1 MRKLIIANWKMN
13 KLRRDSLLFIKD
25 IALQNEIEIA
35 IAAPFLSIFDLKTA
49 VSGRQVKVGAQTMSE
64 HAQGAYTGEVSASML
79 RDVGCDFVLLG
90 HSERRKLF
98 LESNEVI
105 TKKVERAVVENMPF
119 VLCVGETLSDR
130 EMGQT
135 EEVLSAML
143 EEALSSLIDSHYH
156 LVTIAYEPVWAI
168 GTGKVASKEIITQT
182 HSFIKNKLKEL
193 AGDAA
198 GSIRILY
205 GGSVESKNIKEILSI
220 PNVDGA
226 LVGGASLE
234 ALSFNQLISEAVV

>member
-119 VLCVGETLSDR
+119 VLCVGETLSER

-135 EEVLSAML
+135 EEILSAML
-143 EEALSSLIDSHYH
+143 EEALSSLIDLHYH

-193 AGDAA
+193 AGDEADN
-198 GSIRILY
+198 IRILY

-234 ALSFNQLISEAVV
+234 ALSFNQLISKAVV

>member
-13 KLRRDSLLFIKD
+13 KLRRESLLFIQNL
-25 IALQNEIEIA
+25 ALQNEVEVA
-35 IAAPFLSIFDLKTA
+35 IAAPVLSISELKTL
-49 VSGRQVKVGAQTMSE
+49 SGAKQIKIGAQTMSE
-64 HAQGAYTGEVSASML
+64 YSHGAYTGEISASML

-90 HSERRKLF
+90 HSERRKIF

-119 VLCVGETLSDR
+119 VLCVGETLNER
-130 EMGQT
+130 ELGQT
-135 EEVLSAML
+135 EEILSNML
-143 EEALSSLIDSHYH
+143 EEALSSLIGPGYR

-168 GTGKVASKEIITQT
+168 GTGKVASKEIILQT
-182 HSFIKNKLKEL
+182 HAFIKNKLKEI
-193 AGDAA
+193 AVDEAE
-198 GSIRILY
+198 SIRILY

>member
-13 KLRRDSLLFIKD
+13 KLRRESLLFIQNL
-25 IALQNEIEIA
+25 ALQNEVEVA
-35 IAAPFLSIFDLKTA
+35 IAAPVLSISELKTL
-49 VSGRQVKVGAQTMSE
+49 SGAKQIKIGAQTMSE
-64 HAQGAYTGEVSASML
+64 YSHGAYTGEISASML

-90 HSERRKLF
+90 HSERRKFF

-119 VLCVGETLSDR
+119 VLCVGETLNER
-130 EMGQT
+130 ELGQT
-135 EEVLSAML
+135 EEILSNML
-143 EEALSSLIDSHYH
+143 EEALSSLIGPGYR

-168 GTGKVASKEIITQT
+168 GTGKVASKEIISQT
-182 HSFIKNKLKEL
+182 HAFIKSKLKEI
-193 AGDAA
+193 AGDQAEF
-198 GSIRILY
+198 IRILY